1 MILPAV
7 SAALPASQTDDRRT
21 DGRYFEIGLVAA
33 MAANGVFAV
42 LRFAAEALA
51 GRPTGWWVNVLGA
64 VGLGAL
70 ALFYRAD
77 RRRFFLTLHL
87 GLALCAF
94 CLVVP
99 VRYGMVSSPWWL
111 TILPLAA
118 ALLMGN
124 RRAIPWAVV
133 CVVLVA
139 GAYALEAQIVMPGA
153 AGETVMESVASRA
166 LLVIVLFGIA
176 TRSRWVAEQQ
186 AAEIERARDVLAESN
201 AALQRANEAK
211 STFLANVS
219 HEIRTPLNGAIGMTR
234 LALDGPLE
242 PTQRDYVQT
251 AHDCATGLLDIIND
265 ILDVS
270 KVEAGR
276 MQIESVP
283 FELPEVLTAA
293 LRTVVTR
300 AEEKGLALV
309 ATVDPGIPGRR
320 LGDPLRLRQVVTNLL
335 SNAVKFTD
343 RGKVSLHVRI
353 ADNDPE
359 VIAVEVVDTGIGI
372 ADADRA
378 RLFKPFSQAD
388 ASMTRQYGG
397 TGLGLSLSLTLT
409 RLLGGDIAL
418 ISHVGAGSTFRAT
431 FRLPPARDVRAVP
444 RISGRVLVLSADG
457 ELRRTLAS
465 AARSYGA
472 DAVDH
477 ATAGEAWAE
486 LASQPCDA
494 VLLDAGPGAPEIL
507 PPAEWAAR
515 CVWLA
520 VAPGAASGRAHR
532 LKAAGCA
539 AVLEAPL
546 FSDVLADALQEQF
559 AHRRAVT
566 RLPVPPGAETP
577 SARESTGGERSLRVL
592 VAEDNAVNQTLIMHL
607 MKRFGHSATLAEDG
621 VQALA
626 AWEADRSFD
635 ILLTDI
641 QMPNMDGLEL
651 ARCIR
656 AAEAGSGRRMPIVAL
671 TAHAMQGDEQ
681 RILAEGVDAYL
692 AKPLDIKALAA
703 TLTRLTAVG

>member
-1 MILPAV
+1 MKPPDSTPV
-7 SAALPASQTDDRRT
+7 ASPGQADDRRT
-21 DGRYFEIGLVAA
+21 DERYFEVGLVAA

-42 LRFAAEALA
+42 LRFAAETLA
-51 GRPTGWWVNVLGA
+51 GKPTGWWVNVIGA
-64 VGLGAL
+64 LGLGAL
-70 ALFYRAD
+70 TMFYRAD

-94 CLVVP
+94 CLVMP

-118 ALLMGN
+118 ALLMGK
-124 RRAIPWAVV
+124 RRAIGWAIV

-139 GAYALEAQIVMPGA
+139 GAYALEAQLVMPGS
-153 AGETVMESVASRA
+153 AGETVIESVASRA

-186 AAEIERARDVLAESN
+186 AAEIEHARDVLAESN

-242 PTQRDYVQT
+242 PVQRDYVQT

-276 MQIESVP
+276 MQIESVA

-293 LRTVVTR
+293 LRTVASR
-300 AEEKGLALV
+300 ADEKGLALV
-309 ATVDPGIPGRR
+309 ATVAPGIPARR
-320 LGDPLRLRQVVTNLL
+320 VGDPLRLRQVVTNLL

-359 VIAVEVVDTGIGI
+359 MIAIEVVDTGIGI
-372 ADADRA
+372 ADSDRA

-397 TGLGLSLSLTLT
+397 TGLGLSLSLTLA

-418 ISHVGAGSTFRAT
+418 ISRVGAGSTFRAT
-431 FRLPPARDVRAVP
+431 FRLPPAPDARSVP

-457 ELRRTLAS
+457 ELRQTLA
-465 AARSYGA
+465 AAVRRCG
-472 DAVDH
+472 
-477 ATAGEAWAE
+477 GEAVEQAAAAAAWE
-486 LASQPCDA
+486 DLAAHPCDA
-494 VLLDAGPGAPEIL
+494 VLLDAGPGAAEVL
-507 PPAEWAAR
+507 PPAEGASR

-546 FSDVLADALQEQF
+546 FPDALAEALQEQF
-559 AHRRAVT
+559 ARRRAATPPAVPAGAAGAAAPA
-566 RLPVPPGAETP
+566 PVA
-577 SARESTGGERSLRVL
+577 GERPLRVL

-607 MKRFGHSATLAEDG
+607 LKRFGHTATLTADG
-621 VQALA
+621 AQALA
-626 AWEADRSFD
+626 AWQADRGFD

-651 ARCIR
+651 ARRIR
-656 AAEAGSGRRMPIVAL
+656 AAEAGSGERLPIVAL

-681 RILAEGVDAYL
+681 RILAEGIDAYL
-692 AKPLDIKALAA
+692 AKPLDVKALAA
-703 TLTRLTAVG
+703 TLIRLTAG

>member
-1 MILPAV
+1 MTPPAV
-7 SAALPASQTDDRRT
+7 PAAPPASQPDDRRT
-21 DGRYFEIGLVAA
+21 DERYFEIGLVAA
-33 MAANGVFAV
+33 MAANGVFAL
-42 LRFAAEALA
+42 LRFAAEAMA
-51 GRPTGWWVNVLGA
+51 GRPTGWWINVLGA
-64 VGLGAL
+64 VGLGGL
-70 ALFYRAD
+70 TLYYRAD
-77 RRRFFLTLHL
+77 RQRFFLTLHL

-94 CLVVP
+94 CLVMP

-118 ALLMGN
+118 ALLMGA
-124 RRAIPWAVV
+124 RRATAWAVV
-133 CVVLVA
+133 CVVLIA
-139 GAYALEAQIVMPGA
+139 GAYALEAQFVLPGT
-153 AGETVMESVASRA
+153 AGETAMESLASRA
-166 LLVIVLFGIA
+166 LLVVVLFGIA
-176 TRSRWVAEQQ
+176 TASRWVAEQQ
-186 AAEIERARDVLAESN
+186 AAEIEHARDVLAESN

-276 MQIESVP
+276 MQIESIP

-359 VIAVEVVDTGIGI
+359 MIAVEVVDTGIGI
-372 ADADRA
+372 ADGDRA

-418 ISHVGAGSTFRAT
+418 ISHVGSGSTFRAT

-444 RISGRVLVLSADG
+444 RISGRILVLSADG
-457 ELRRTLAS
+457 ELRRTLAA

-472 DAVDH
+472 EAVDH
-477 ATAGEAWAE
+477 ATADEAWAE
-486 LASQPCDA
+486 LASRPCDA
-494 VLLDAGPGAPEIL
+494 VLLDAGPGVPEIL

-520 VAPGAASGRAHR
+520 IAPGAASGRAHR
-532 LKAAGCA
+532 LKAAGCD

-546 FSDVLADALQEQF
+546 FPDVLADALQEQF
-559 AHRRAVT
+559 AHRRAA
-566 RLPVPPGAETP
+566 RPLPAPSGAEIP
-577 SARESTGGERSLRVL
+577 SARESTANQRSLRVL
-592 VAEDNAVNQTLIMHL
+592 VAEDNTVNQTLIMHL
-607 MKRFGHSATLAEDG
+607 MKRFGHAATLTEDG

-703 TLTRLTAVG
+703 TLTRLTAIG